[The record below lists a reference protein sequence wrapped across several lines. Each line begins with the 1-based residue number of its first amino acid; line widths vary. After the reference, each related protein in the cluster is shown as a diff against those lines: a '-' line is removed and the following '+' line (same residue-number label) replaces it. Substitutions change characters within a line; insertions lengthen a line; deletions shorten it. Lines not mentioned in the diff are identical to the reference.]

1 MDAFTLFLILPLF
14 AAILP
19 FLLWPIE
26 LIAPYPFIIE
36 EIAKGFLAYRLKGI
50 SKTSSRLLLGVC
62 VGLVFAFSETI
73 LYIFNIVAINTL
85 QQFAVRFATTGLLHV
100 TTMLLM
106 TLGTRKSKQ
115 FFFVMVLLAMALHFL
130 YNSVVGPK

>member
-1 MDAFTLFLILPLF
+1 MDALTLFLILPLF

-19 FLLWPIE
+19 FLLWLIE
-26 LIAPYPFIIE
+26 LIVPYPFIIE
-36 EIAKGFLAYRLKGI
+36 EIVKGFLAYRLKGI
-50 SKTSSRLLLGVC
+50 SKTSSRLLLGAGI
-62 VGLVFAFSETI
+62 GLVFSFSETV

-85 QQFAVRFATTGLLHV
+85 QQFAVRFAATGLLHV

-115 FFFVMVLLAMALHFL
+115 FFFVMVLLAMVLHFI